1 MVDIVA
7 KIHDKFSLE
16 FKIGLRVNDKV
27 DENSFS
33 VSMWIFVPDSLDL
46 NSKTY
51 KRDIF
56 YRDLRSSVR
65 LITPVFKLEE
75 LADNSSAPLLQ
86 LKRSINEHS
95 LYGNLD
101 SAEKFEYNVKMFS
114 AIFKSSL
121 RESAKNG
128 DPRKTASDALAALK
142 NYRFLESV
150 VRQKMRQEEKNYFSF
165 GEEFMSNL
173 IVDYLFRNVGA
184 GLKSELKEEL
194 EYRERVGFPNPEQEN
209 KLKNRDIVF
218 RRGILKKYIESDLF
232 LNAKKKRE
240 GIIAEQ
246 VYFSVAAGISMIFA
260 TAIAFSF
267 QQRYGNFTMPFFVA
281 LVVSYMLKDRIK
293 ELFRYYFAHKHRS
306 KYFDNKTTFGI
317 GHNQI
322 GWSREGF
329 DFISQSNIPDQV
341 LKIRSRS
348 PLLEADNK
356 YTREKIMLFRKSY
369 MIDKPK
375 TDAHGSYKIEGVND
389 ILRLNMNS
397 FMYKMDNPE
406 ISLFYIDKNDEVD
419 KLMAN
424 KVYYVN
430 FIVRLRHEDEEY
442 FKRYRVI
449 LTRSGILEIE
459 DLY

>member
-173 IVDYLFRNVGA
+173 LVDYLFRNVGA
-184 GLKSELKEEL
+184 GLK
-194 EYRERVGFPNPEQEN
+194 
-209 KLKNRDIVF
+209 
-218 RRGILKKYIESDLF
+218 
-232 LNAKKKRE
+232 
-240 GIIAEQ
+240 
-246 VYFSVAAGISMIFA
+246 
-260 TAIAFSF
+260 
-267 QQRYGNFTMPFFVA
+267 
-281 LVVSYMLKDRIK
+281 
-293 ELFRYYFAHKHRS
+293 
-306 KYFDNKTTFGI
+306 
-317 GHNQI
+317 
-322 GWSREGF
+322 
-329 DFISQSNIPDQV
+329 
-341 LKIRSRS
+341 
-348 PLLEADNK
+348 
-356 YTREKIMLFRKSY
+356 
-369 MIDKPK
+369 
-375 TDAHGSYKIEGVND
+375 
-389 ILRLNMNS
+389 
-397 FMYKMDNPE
+397 
-406 ISLFYIDKNDEVD
+406 
-419 KLMAN
+419 
-424 KVYYVN
+424 
-430 FIVRLRHEDEEY
+430 
-442 FKRYRVI
+442 
-449 LTRSGILEIE
+449 
-459 DLY
+459 